1 MNKGRRGFARVAS
14 VGNSLGKGVKS
25 RPKYPFANGFAGFPH
40 DKKLS
45 NPYAVEI
52 NATGV
57 LAQKTE
63 LRLFSD
69 SIGVGANAVPTSLG
83 YMNRIDDV
91 FPQFTSIINYS
102 EAGRG
107 IWRLCQVIQTA
118 SWTSGP
124 GNLAFI
130 VINIGLND
138 VARSGRNNPNFFKTL
153 NKLRACIRSML
164 LKPLISIIAPS
175 GSTAVTRGGGGTFAA
190 YFADTVGGRYTQ
202 HNPLPQ
208 TDAASFAS
216 SGTGATYTWTATF
229 KHFFIQFIA
238 ASGATYSTGIANID
252 VDGVRVGQ
260 WNGTNLFDEVTD
272 GAYDNG
278 RGPACMMF
286 WDFSNASHTVVVTQV
301 SGTVIIDFFASITD
315 NMTICP
321 ALLVMEP
328 PYITN
333 QGYYG
338 SPPSQIRGDRFSS
351 DMCTAVLKEEVLFF
365 RKRGYNY
372 GFVETNNKYSLVKC
386 SSDGIHPNNDGHSQ
400 LLQAAITGTKSYN
413 QFQQAL

>member
-1 MNKGRRGFARVAS
+1 MNKGRKGFPRPVSVGVSPGRTAKGEPKYTFAR
-14 VGNSLGKGVKS
+14 
-25 RPKYPFANGFAGFPH
+25 GFAGFPH

-69 SIGVGANAVPTSLG
+69 SIGVGANASPTSLG
-83 YMNRIDDV
+83 YMNRINSV
-91 FPQFTSIINYS
+91 FPQFTSVINYS

-107 IWRLCQVIQTA
+107 IWRMCQIIQSA

-124 GNLAFI
+124 ANLAFI
-130 VINIGLND
+130 VINIALND
-138 VARSGRNNPNFFKTL
+138 VARSGRNNPNFYKTL
-153 NKLRACIRSML
+153 NKVRALIRSML
-164 LKPLISIIAPS
+164 LKPLVSLLHAS
-175 GSTAVTRGGGGTFAA
+175 GSSNVTRGGGGTFAG
-190 YFADTVGGRYTQ
+190 YFANTVGGLYQQLT
-202 HNPLPQ
+202 LPNAL
-208 TDAASFAS
+208 AASFVT
-216 SGTGATYTWTATF
+216 SGAGATYTWTQTF
-229 KHFFIQFIA
+229 KHFFIQFIG
-238 ASGATYSTGIANID
+238 ASGATYSTGIANIT
-252 VDGVRVGQ
+252 VDGVLVGQ
-260 WNGTNLFDEVTD
+260 WNGNNHFDEVTD
-272 GAYDNG
+272 GVYDNG
-278 RGPACMMF
+278 RGPVCMAF

-328 PYITN
+328 PYITS

-338 SPPSQIRGDRFSS
+338 SPPSQIRGDRVSS

-372 GFVETNNKYSLVKC
+372 GFVETNNKYSLAKC